1 MAAEDGD
8 DQRGV
13 KPTDKKK
20 CSKWWWFVVMFDTEA
35 QALAWAPP
43 RRRSSTTPAGARTLP
58 LDGQAPCPLPDEL

>member
-35 QALAWAPP
+35 QALAWAPHDAAVQL
-43 RRRSSTTPAGARTLP
+43 RLLAPARCP